1 MLRLI
6 FFIIV
11 MIPEISSAQMINR
24 GFICSKTSLLLHLDT
39 GTPSSSYIM
48 LNDERLALDEVE
60 DDGDANLMK
69 FVLVSKGKKVTEVI
83 LNIQGSG
90 KVYIRDFQSNSWVP
104 CVQ

>member
-11 MIPEISSAQMINR
+11 MIPAISSAQVINR

-60 DDGDANLMK
+60 DDANLMK

>member
-11 MIPEISSAQMINR
+11 MIPAISSAQVINR
-24 GFICSKTSLLLHLDT
+24 GFICSKTSLFLHLDT

-60 DDGDANLMK
+60 DDANLMK